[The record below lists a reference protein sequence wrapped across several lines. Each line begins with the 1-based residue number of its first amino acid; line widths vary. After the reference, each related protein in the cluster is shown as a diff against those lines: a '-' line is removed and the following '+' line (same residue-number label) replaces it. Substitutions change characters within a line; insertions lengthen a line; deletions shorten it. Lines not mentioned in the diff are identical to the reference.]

1 MGFSRIGLRQCI
13 GDMLPIDW
21 EKNDRRARSYTFGI
35 ILPSGGAFVDS
46 VSAVATGIRGA
57 RKEAGLTQEDLAILA
72 GTSERTIRAIETGT
86 GNPSLRAVAAAAN
99 VLGLRLT
106 VTR

>member
-1 MGFSRIGLRQCI
+1 M
-13 GDMLPIDW
+13 
-21 EKNDRRARSYTFGI
+21 E
-35 ILPSGGAFVDS
+35 S
-46 VSAVATGIRGA
+46 VSAVAAGIRAA
-57 RKEAGLTQEDLAILA
+57 RKEAGLTQEDLANLA
-72 GTSERTIRAIETGT
+72 ETSERTIRAIETGT